1 MSKMRQQFT
10 VLVTLCLL
18 ALFGCHKEEKA
29 EKEQKVTCVSD
40 TMLRILRFDT
50 AKIEKVEEQLKLS
63 GRVEVDE
70 SKMLKVFPLVGGQ
83 VEKVTVELGDYV
95 KKGDILAVLKSAEA
109 AEIEKDIVGDSSRL
123 EIAAKV
129 MQSSEDMY
137 KSGLLSEKDF
147 VIAKNEYQRA
157 KAEYARSRELYGIYS
172 LGKGSHYII
181 RAPMSGF
188 VVDKDINAGMQ
199 VRSDNQNH
207 IFTISNLTDV
217 WVIAN
222 VYESDIQKIK
232 DNFPVN
238 VQTVA
243 YPDKVFEGKIEKIY
257 NVIDPNSRVLKV
269 RIRLENP
276 EVLLKPGMFATIMVH
291 HSTDNTMLA
300 IPSKAIIFDSNKNY
314 VMVFKDACHIE
325 TREIEIGSVVNNRK
339 AYLIGGLLE
348 GEAII
353 SKYQLLVFNML
364 DN

>member
-1 MSKMRQQFT
+1 MK
-10 VLVTLCLL
+10 VY
-18 ALFGCHKEEKA
+18 LFYLIPVFLIATFSCKKEP
-29 EKEQKVTCVSD
+29 KEDESQKKVTCLSD
-40 TMLRILRFDT
+40 SLKKMILLDT
-50 AKIEKVEEQLKLS
+50 ARVELVEEQLKLS

-83 VEKVTVELGDYV
+83 VERVTVELGDYV
-95 KKGDILAVLKSAEA
+95 KKGDVLAILKSAEA

-123 EIAAKV
+123 LIAAKV
-129 MQSSEDMY
+129 LQSSEDMF

-147 VIAKNEYQRA
+147 VIAQNEHQRA
-157 KAEYARSRELYGIYS
+157 KAEYDRSKELYGIYS

-181 RAPMSGF
+181 RSPMSGF

-199 VRSDNQNH
+199 LRSDNQNS
-207 IFTISNLTDV
+207 IFTVSNLTDV

-232 DNFPVN
+232 DNFSVN
-238 VQTVA
+238 IQTVA
-243 YPDKVFEGKIEKIY
+243 YPDKIFEGKIERIY
-257 NVIDPNSRVLKV
+257 NVIDPNTRVLKV

-276 EVLLKPGMFATIMVH
+276 DILLKPGMFATILVH
-291 HSTDNTMLA
+291 HSTNEKMMA

-314 VMVFKDACHIE
+314 VMVYKDACHIE
-325 TREIEIGSVVNNRK
+325 TREIDVKSVVNNRK
-339 AYLIGGLLE
+339 AYLVGGLEE
-348 GEAII
+348 GETII